1 MLKTD
6 TSLLFATRNSN
17 KVREMHS
24 LLGDFLNPIWNV
36 YDIASWGEPVGEV
49 VEDQPTFWQ
58 NAVKKALEISLQTGS
73 ATLADD
79 SGLVVDA
86 LDGQPGVHSARYA
99 GPGATDAL
107 NNQKLLAALKDTPDA
122 KRSAHFTCVIALAL
136 PNNMIGRALLSRTG
150 IPFEEIG
157 EAAPTAE
164 AKMVRQDQRVVVW
177 FRGEVPGTILSAPRG
192 INGFGYDPLF
202 YAPEFDATL
211 AEIPLAQKNSISHRA
226 RAIARMSEFFTG
238 NP

>member
-6 TSLLFATRNSN
+6 TSLLFATRNPN
-17 KVREMHS
+17 KTREMQS

-36 YDIASWGEPVGEV
+36 CDIASWGEPVGEV

-58 NAVKKALEISLQTGS
+58 NAVKKALEISLETGS

-107 NNQKLLAALKDTPDA
+107 NSQKLLRALQDIPESR
-122 KRSAHFTCVIALAL
+122 RSARFTCVIALAL
-136 PNNMIGRALLSRTG
+136 PNNMIGRALMARTG
-150 IPFEEIG
+150 IPFEEVG
-157 EAAPTAE
+157 EAPPTGE
-164 AKMVRQDQRVVVW
+164 AKMVRHGQRILVW
-177 FRGEVPGTILSAPRG
+177 FRGEVPGRILDTPLG
-192 INGFGYDPLF
+192 NNGFGYDPLF
-202 YAPEFDATL
+202 YVPEFGATL
-211 AEIPLAQKNSISHRA
+211 AEVPLTQKNSISHRA
-226 RAIARMSEFFTG
+226 RAIAHMSEFFTG